1 MFNTT
6 CFSVF
11 ITIILL
17 KYETWMKAWSTEPC
31 TEVAHQEPTKEI
43 IYCTEKTM
51 FWLID
56 MPVVRRRAGRGA
68 PMCDHFPI
76 KPLTIVTNAICQASC
91 L

>member
-1 MFNTT
+1 LKPI
-6 CFSVF
+6 VF
-11 ITIILL
+11 IFVSTILL
-17 KYETWMKAWSTEPC
+17 KFETWMKAWSTKPC

-56 MPVVRRRAGRGA
+56 MPVVRRRAGHGA
-68 PMCDHFPI
+68 AMCDRVPI
-76 KPLTIVTNAICQASC
+76 KPLTLVISALCQAAC